1 MHWVFRFVPDD
12 ACVVGIEDTDDEIT
26 TLTSRHYED
35 LMQQEKFVLTM
46 QPEMIKE
53 DGLDD
58 LEDKADE
65 DASLSEDED
74 PQEPSS
80 PARKDSKLDS

>member
-1 MHWVFRFVPDD
+1 MNALSD
-12 ACVVGIEDTDDEIT
+12 ESDDESRP
-26 TLTSRHYED
+26 TLTSKNYED

-65 DASLSEDED
+65 D
-74 PQEPSS
+74 
-80 PARKDSKLDS
+80 